1 MNVEIVGNLNA
12 ILEFEDLRFLVE
24 LGAGFLRLC
33 KIHDSMSQEEENET
47 DTPGLNQDM
56 FLFHNSNISFER
68 GDERKLLEIV
78 FEAVVSKKR

>member
-1 MNVEIVGNLNA
+1 
-12 ILEFEDLRFLVE
+12 
-24 LGAGFLRLC
+24 
-33 KIHDSMSQEEENET
+33 MSQEEENET